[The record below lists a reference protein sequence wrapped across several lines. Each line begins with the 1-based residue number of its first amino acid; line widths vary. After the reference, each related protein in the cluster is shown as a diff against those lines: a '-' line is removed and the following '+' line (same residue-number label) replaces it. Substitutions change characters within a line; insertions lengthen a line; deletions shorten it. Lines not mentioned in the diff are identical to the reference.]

1 MLLILIVSITGL
13 KIYHLSYFY
22 LQTLRYFLLQLI
34 IRLVVFLSHFRYVTE
49 FIRHLCKFSM
59 RNAMLCSTNGVFNK
73 VVALLESDA
82 QNIDTIWAGMY
93 MFGLDD
99 IAG

>member
-1 MLLILIVSITGL
+1 
-13 KIYHLSYFY
+13 
-22 LQTLRYFLLQLI
+22 
-34 IRLVVFLSHFRYVTE
+34 
-49 FIRHLCKFSM
+49 M

-82 QNIDTIWAGMY
+82 QNIDAIWAGMY

-99 IAG
+99 MVG

>member
-1 MLLILIVSITGL
+1 MTIW
-13 KIYHLSYFY
+13 
-22 LQTLRYFLLQLI
+22 
-34 IRLVVFLSHFRYVTE
+34 LVVFLSHFRHVTE

>member
-1 MLLILIVSITGL
+1 
-13 KIYHLSYFY
+13 
-22 LQTLRYFLLQLI
+22 
-34 IRLVVFLSHFRYVTE
+34 
-49 FIRHLCKFSM
+49 M
-59 RNAMLCSTNGVFNK
+59 RNAMLCSTNCVFNK

-99 IAG
+99 RAG